1 MDNLITLALAG
12 GAALYF
18 FKRKKT
24 ATTPAPVNDAPVN
37 NLPVDAPPA
46 GAPPIDTTPGG
57 GSGLPTGTNTA
68 STELP
73 RARPPFSAWA
83 NGIVCTRAD
92 GLKIFIELRGE
103 GTWEHAA
110 TNPNFPGKTIEQVQA
125 ALDARGE
132 VIGGAVLKGEVRR
145 GIKLSQGD
153 VENPIYTDAQAVLLM
168 VDVYASEGG
177 TIGTRLEAE
186 LQKRM
191 KATTNA
197 QHRALFGSLLDQ
209 LTKLWVVELT
219 SALLRRDLLTATT
232 KIKQLR
238 AFEGSVG
245 AILDRFDT
253 QPERAARARLL
264 RTHGTAVYQDPTILR
279 DDAQIT
285 KPITLQALL
294 DTRDRIKKWYDS
306 PREIVNGVP
315 KTRWPWTSTY
325 SWDAHAGRLMKPSYT
340 QTYTNREYP
349 TPTNPAG
356 RTTTE
361 TRVLP
366 AYGMGYVWGLN
377 KAGDMA
383 EIDKLIA
390 TATRMIDSP
399 LKEQAD
405 GTLLYTMANR
415 NLYLQ
420 HAAKRLFQLD
430 NYINRTSPG

>member
-1 MDNLITLALAG
+1 
-12 GAALYF
+12 
-18 FKRKKT
+18 
-24 ATTPAPVNDAPVN
+24 
-37 NLPVDAPPA
+37 
-46 GAPPIDTTPGG
+46 
-57 GSGLPTGTNTA
+57 
-68 STELP
+68 
-73 RARPPFSAWA
+73 
-83 NGIVCTRAD
+83 
-92 GLKIFIELRGE
+92 
-103 GTWEHAA
+103 
-110 TNPNFPGKTIEQVQA
+110 
-125 ALDARGE
+125 LDARGE
-132 VIGGAVLKGEVRR
+132 VLKTGALLKGEVRR

-264 RTHGTAVYQDPTILR
+264 RGHGEAVYQDPTIL
-279 DDAQIT
+279 QTGKYIT

-306 PREIVNGVP
+306 PSRFVNGVAQS
-315 KTRWPWTSTY
+315 RWPWTSTY
-325 SWDAHAGRLMKPSYT
+325 SWDAHAGLLMTPSHT
-340 QTYTNREYP
+340 QSYTNREYP
-349 TPTNPAG
+349 SQQFPAG

-366 AYGMGYVWGLN
+366 AYARGYVWGLN
-377 KAGDMA
+377 KAGDMR
-383 EIDKLIA
+383 EIDNIMAQITK
-390 TATRMIDSP
+390 MIDSP
-399 LKEQAD
+399 LKETAD
-405 GTLLYTMANR
+405 GTLQYLHAYR

-420 HAAKRLFQLD
+420 HSAKRLYQLD
-430 NYINRTSPG
+430 NYINRTSLG